1 MFNVKNKKVL
11 FITTKNLDYLRNV
24 QELNLLK
31 QDADS
36 VDIIGSIEKSYI
48 KRLIKIYSKILFG
61 SFKSYDSIFIGFAPQ
76 LILPMFSWK
85 FKNKEII
92 MDFFISVYDTMIF
105 DRKKFKE
112 NSIIAKLCK
121 WLDKKCIH
129 KANYIISDTNAHGEY
144 FSSEFDVHRN
154 KISTLY
160 LEADTSIYKKDIA
173 AKPERLKNKFV
184 VLYFGS
190 ILPLQGIEVILD
202 AVDILK
208 EQKDIYFYII
218 GPIGNT
224 QNIVKS
230 DTVEYINWLP
240 QDKLAEHISYSDLC
254 LAGHFNKDINKA
266 KRTIPGKAYIYEAMD
281 KPMILGDNPATHEL
295 YKEDDKH
302 FFVEMGNA
310 NKLAE
315 KIVEI
320 KEREIV

>member
-1 MFNVKNKKVL
+1 MFDVKNKKVL

-31 QDADS
+31 QDASS

-48 KRLIKIYSKILFG
+48 KRLIKIYTKIFFG
-61 SFKSYDSIFIGFAPQ
+61 SFKAYDSIFIGFAPQ

-112 NSIIAKLCK
+112 NGIIAKLCK
-121 WLDKKCIH
+121 CLDKKCIH
-129 KANYIISDTNAHGEY
+129 KADYIISDTNAHGDY
-144 FSSEFDVHRN
+144 FSSEFDVKRT

-173 AKPERLKNKFV
+173 EKPEKLKNKFV

-190 ILPLQGIEVILD
+190 ILPLQGIEVILE
-202 AVDILK
+202 AIDILK
-208 EQKDIYFYII
+208 EQKDIFFYVI
-218 GPIGNT
+218 GPIGNS
-224 QNIVKS
+224 QNIVKN
-230 DTVEYINWLP
+230 DNVEYINWLS
-240 QDKLAEHISYSDLC
+240 QDKLAEHISYADLC

-302 FFVEMGNA
+302 FFVEMGDSK
-310 NKLAE
+310 KLAE